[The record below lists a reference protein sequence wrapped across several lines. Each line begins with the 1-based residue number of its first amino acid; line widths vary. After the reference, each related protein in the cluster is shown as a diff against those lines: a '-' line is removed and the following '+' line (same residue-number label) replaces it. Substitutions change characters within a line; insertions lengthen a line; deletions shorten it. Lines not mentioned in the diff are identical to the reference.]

1 MTRMRAAIIGTGD
14 VARLHAE
21 AIAARDDAELVV
33 AVDVNA
39 ERAAAFADKYG
50 VPLSGTSLP
59 DIDLDVV
66 HLCTPPNGHAAQ
78 AEEAFA
84 RGAHVVVEKPPAL
97 ALADVDRMVAAAH
110 DAGRQLAV
118 VFQQR
123 TGTAAAHVKRLLD
136 GGTLGRPLVARC
148 DTFWFRD
155 DAYFAA
161 PWRGTWANEGGGTT
175 LGHGIHQLDL
185 LAYLLGEVDE
195 VHGQAWR
202 LARDIETEDVSTAIL
217 RFESG
222 VVATAMTSAVSP
234 RQESSIR
241 IDTELATIELT
252 HLYGH
257 GHGNWRI
264 TPRPGTDAPDSW
276 AFPQSETQSGHEAYI
291 DAVYPALAAGGP
303 LPAVAAAPAGSM
315 EIVAAIYASSE
326 RGAAVSL
333 REVRESASLRGPM
346 SARVRDERRR

>member
-1 MTRMRAAIIGTGD
+1 MTRMRAAIVGTGD

-21 AIAARDDAELVV
+21 AIAARDDAEVV
-33 AVDVNA
+33 AAIDVDTD
-39 ERAAAFADKYG
+39 RAAAFAARYG
-50 VPLSGTSLP
+50 IPLSGTSLP
-59 DIDLDVV
+59 DIELDVV
-66 HLCTPPNGHAAQ
+66 HLCTPPAGHAVQ

-97 ALADVDRMVAAAH
+97 SLADVDRMVAAAEAA
-110 DAGRQLAV
+110 DRQLAV

-136 GGTLGRPLVARC
+136 EGAFGRPLVARC

-185 LAYLLGEVDE
+185 LAYLLGDVDE

-202 LARDIETEDVSTAIL
+202 VARDIETEDVSTAVL

-241 IDTELATIELT
+241 IDTELATIELS

-264 TPRPGTDAPDSW
+264 TPRPGADAPAEW
-276 AFPQSETQSGHEAYI
+276 LFPDAETPSGHDAYI
-291 DAVYPALAAGGP
+291 DAVYPALAEGRP
-303 LPAVAAAPAGSM
+303 LPSVATAPARSM

-326 RGAAVSL
+326 RGSAVSL
-333 REVRESASLRGPM
+333 REVRETAELRGPM
-346 SARVRDERRR
+346 SARVRDERLR